1 MPSQSSRAVRAV
13 TALVLSVS
21 APFATACVA
30 GPPVAAPSEPPTR
43 AIVFPLA
50 TAVRFSDTYGAARSG
65 GRAHE
70 GQDLM
75 VSKGVE
81 VVAVVDGTV
90 TFVRHSN
97 DGSAGNMLRLT
108 DADGWQYIYVHLN
121 NDNPGTDDG
130 ANVFEQ
136 AFADGIRV
144 GQRVKAGETIGFVGD
159 SGNAESTGSHLHFE
173 LRHPDGSAANAYSSL
188 RAAPVA
194 PLREVSLIVPF
205 GVVDEL
211 VSTAAG
217 QLRVRGWAID
227 AVVADA
233 VVISVYV
240 DGTPAA
246 IGTADGDRPDLVD
259 SSGRGAAHGFDLT
272 VDAITAGTHRVCVI
286 AHNAGAGGGSARLR
300 CETISIS

>member
-1 MPSQSSRAVRAV
+1 MPSQSRRAVRVV
-13 TALVLSVS
+13 TVLILSIGG
-21 APFATACVA
+21 PFATACVA
-30 GPPVAAPSEPPTR
+30 GPPVAAPSEAPTR
-43 AIVFPLA
+43 TMVFPLA
-50 TAVRFSDTYGAARSG
+50 TAVRFSDTHGAARSG

-75 VSKGVE
+75 APKGVA

-108 DADGWQYIYVHLN
+108 DADGWQYVYIHLN
-121 NDNPGTDDG
+121 NDSPGTDDG
-130 ANVFEQ
+130 ANIFEQ

-173 LRHPDGSAANAYSSL
+173 LRHPDGGAANAYSSL

-194 PLREVSLIVPF
+194 PLSEVSLTGPF

-211 VSTAAG
+211 VSAEPG
-217 QLRVRGWAID
+217 RLLVRGWAID
-227 AVVADA
+227 AVVADS
-233 VVISVYV
+233 VVISIYV
-240 DGTPAA
+240 DGTPASV
-246 IGTADGDRPDLVD
+246 GTADGDRPDLVD
-259 SSGRGAAHGFDLT
+259 RFGRGPAHGFDLT
-272 VDAITAGTHRVCVI
+272 VDAMTAGTHRVCVI

-300 CETISIS
+300 CELVAVT